1 MTSILKVSTIQTT
14 AGGAPTAA
22 DLGLNV
28 TGSVLQVVRTGWSDY
43 TTTSSTSYVNTG
55 KSATI
60 TPTSVNSKV
69 LILLTFGYYASNG
82 ISDYIISTFLRNGT
96 DIGQGSYPSMMLNR
110 LGYTDSNYTQTVTGS
125 LYDSPATT
133 STVVYDW
140 YVKTSGGSS
149 VTYSDSRMANSITLM
164 EIAG

>member
-1 MTSILKVSTIQTT
+1 MTSILKVSTIQNT

>member
-1 MTSILKVSTIQTT
+1 MTSILKVSTIQNT

-28 TGSVLQVVRTGWSDY
+28 TGSVLQVVRTGWSSY
-43 TTTSSTSYVNTG
+43 ITTSSTSLVNTG
-55 KSATI
+55 KSVTI

-82 ISDYIISTFLRNGT
+82 ISDYIVSTFFRNGT
-96 DIGQGSYPSMMLNR
+96 DIGQGTYPSMMLNR

-140 YVKTSGGSS
+140 YVRTTGGSS
-149 VTYSDSRMANSITLM
+149 VTYSDDRMANSITLM

>member
-1 MTSILKVSTIQTT
+1 MTSILKVSTIQNT
-14 AGGAPTAA
+14 AGAAPTAA

-133 STVVYDW
+133 SAVVYDW